1 MFSVQMCLGKKTAFL
16 LSIVKPEL
24 ENDGYLSQMMG
35 RVMRAG
41 AKLKVYLEASWL

>member
-1 MFSVQMCLGKKTAFL
+1 MFSVHMCLGKKTAFL

-24 ENDGYLSQMMG
+24 ENADYLSQVMG
-35 RVMRAG
+35 RHAG